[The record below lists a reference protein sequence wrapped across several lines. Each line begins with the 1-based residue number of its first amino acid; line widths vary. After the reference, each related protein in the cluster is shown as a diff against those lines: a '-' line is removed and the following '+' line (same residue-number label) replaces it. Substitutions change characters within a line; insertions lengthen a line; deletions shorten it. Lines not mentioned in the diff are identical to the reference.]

1 MRTSLLNS
9 TVPANRYFIFNFAR
23 NFEINTMDSNPFY
36 TMYILSSVFFFGGD
50 GVILHRYYKA
60 DIYSLIFNTKLSLL
74 GVILN

>member
-36 TMYILSSVFFFGGD
+36 TMYILSSVFFLE
-50 GVILHRYYKA
+50 VMVLYCT
-60 DIYSLIFNTKLSLL
+60 DITKLIFT
-74 GVILN
+74 V

>member
-36 TMYILSSVFFFGGD
+36 TMYILSSVFFFFE
-50 GVILHRYYKA
+50 VMVLYCT
-60 DIYSLIFNTKLSLL
+60 DITKLIFT
-74 GVILN
+74 V